1 MMLKSTLSKKD
12 KMINDINSSEWRLTI
27 KELKECKGFEDISDE
42 DGERVI
48 DTLVQLC
55 LISYNIYTNDFK

>member
-12 KMINDINSSEWRLTI
+12 KMINDNNSSEWRLTI
-27 KELKECKGFEDISDE
+27 KELKESKGFEDISDE

-55 LISYNIYTNDFK
+55 LISYNVDYEGF